1 MTNRLFRSC
10 YLLATLIVL
19 SFILTANRPLGG
31 LFSSFPEPAKPTP
44 WADSIFQTLTLDQR
58 IAQLFMVA
66 SWSDPNH
73 NSYNA
78 PQVEQLIRN
87 YGIGGVIFFQG
98 FPGRQIQLTNK
109 FQGASKVPLLIGI
122 DGEWGLGMRLD
133 STIAYP
139 RQMTLGAMA
148 DTNVTYAF
156 GQEVARQM
164 KRIGVHINFAPVVD
178 INNNARNPV
187 IGNRSFGEDRV
198 RVAAH
203 GSAYMRGMQD
213 HGIIACAK
221 HFPGHGDT
229 QTDSHKDL
237 PIIRHDLARL
247 DSVELYPYKRLI
259 AEGLGSVMT
268 AHLYITALESSP
280 IPSTLSRHVVH
291 EQLRER
297 LGFQGLI
304 ITDAMNMQGVA
315 KYFKPGEMDVKALQ
329 AGNDILLFPA
339 DVPLAIQSI
348 KNAIANGQLSEG
360 EINEHCLRVLRAK
373 EWCGVH
379 QFKPISALKVSD
391 ELNSPQAFQARR
403 RIVEESITVLKNDKT
418 CIPLN
423 CLHDKTV
430 AVVACGE
437 GSSVFE
443 NWMMHYGNFDAFTL
457 SKNPDD
463 SQRKRLLDTL
473 KTYDIVVAAMTGST
487 NKMDGNYGMSNQ
499 AVQLLNEAG
508 KQSQVITCLF
518 ANPYCLEGLKSLESH
533 AGLMIAY
540 QDDAMTQIAAA
551 EVICGAL
558 PAHGRLPVTG
568 STLFP
573 VGSGMDTKGGDKLR
587 WSVDMAMLSDC
598 LRASKGSIS
607 VRNNGQYE
615 EDMMAEAEG
624 QSTSHVLGALPK
636 ESTKVIDE
644 IALSGISGKAYPGC
658 RIVVVKRGSVVYDK
672 SFGKLDW
679 NDKHEV
685 SEHTVYDLASI
696 SKIVSGTICAMKL
709 VDLGLL
715 DVNKKVGD
723 YLSFT
728 QGTPYAEV
736 NIKQMLSH
744 SAGFTAW
751 IPFYTKT
758 LKDGKPDSK
767 IYRSASEPGFSV
779 QVADHLFI
787 MDSYRDTIWNRI
799 LREPISSDKSYKYSD
814 LTFYF
819 MQKIIESLTHQ
830 PLDEYVEEQFYMPL
844 ALTTMGYQP
853 LKRLNKLEIAP
864 TENDKTFRG
873 SHLRGFVHDQGASML
888 GGVAGHAGVFSNSH
902 DLAVI
907 MQMLLNGGHYGGV
920 NYLSPETI
928 QLFNTRHIQG
938 NRRGLGFDKQTFTP
952 GQASCSKEATE
963 GSFGHTGF
971 TGTMCWVD
979 PDHELVYIMLSNRV
993 NPDMDNKRLMDLN
1006 IRTKIQSEIY
1016 RIWGNK

>member
-1 MTNRLFRSC
+1 MS
-10 YLLATLIVL
+10 YLVASLTVL
-19 SFILTANRPLGG
+19 SIILTANRPIERP
-31 LFSSFPEPAKPTP
+31 FNSFPMPANPTP
-44 WADSIFQTLTLDQR
+44 WADSIFQTLTLEQR

-66 SWSDPNH
+66 AWSDPNH

-78 PQVEQLIRN
+78 TQVEQLIRTH
-87 YGIGGVIFFQG
+87 GIGGVIFFQG
-98 FPGRQIQLTNK
+98 FPGRQINLTNK
-109 FQGASKVPLLIGI
+109 FQASSKVPLLIGI

-139 RQMTLGAMA
+139 RQMTLGAMT
-148 DTNVTYAF
+148 DTATTYAF
-156 GQEVARQM
+156 GAEVARQM
-164 KRIGVHINFAPVVD
+164 KRVGVHINFAPVVD

-213 HGIIACAK
+213 HGVMACAK

-229 QTDSHKDL
+229 ETDSHKDL
-237 PIIRHDLARL
+237 PMIKHDMARL

-268 AHLYITALESSP
+268 AHLYITALESNP
-280 IPSTLSRHVVH
+280 IPSTLSRNVVH

-315 KYFKPGEMDVKALQ
+315 KYFKPGEMEVKALQ

-339 DVPLAIQSI
+339 DVPLAIRSI
-348 KNAIANGQLSEG
+348 QAAIASGELSEA

-373 EWCGVH
+373 EWSGAH
-379 QFKPISALKVSD
+379 RFSPISSKNISED
-391 ELNSPQAFQARR
+391 LNSAAAFQVRR
-403 RIVEESITVLKNDKT
+403 RIVEESITVLRNDKN

-430 AVVACGE
+430 AVVTCGE
-437 GSSVFE
+437 GASTFG
-443 NWMMHYGNFDAFTL
+443 NWMMHYGNFDSFNL
-457 SKNPDD
+457 SKTPDEA
-463 SQRKRLLDTL
+463 QRKRLLDTL
-473 KTYDIVVAAMTGST
+473 RTYDIIVAAMTGST

-499 AVQLLNEAG
+499 ALRVLDEAG
-508 KQSQVITCLF
+508 KSAQVITCVF
-518 ANPYCLEGLKSLESH
+518 ANPYSLAGLTAIDSH
-533 AGLMIAY
+533 SGLMIAY

-551 EVICGAL
+551 EIICGAL

-568 STLFP
+568 SSLFP
-573 VGSGMDTKGGDKLR
+573 VGSGMNTPGGDKLR
-587 WSVDMAMLSDC
+587 WVVDMSVLNEC
-598 LRASKGSIS
+598 LRATKGNITLKNS
-607 VRNNGQYE
+607 GQYE
-615 EDMMAEAEG
+615 EDMMADQNKSL
-624 QSTSHVLGALPK
+624 QSNVLGSLPK
-636 ESTKVIDE
+636 ESTKSIDD
-644 IALSGISGKAYPGC
+644 IALSGITGKAYPGC
-658 RIVVVKRGSVVYDK
+658 RVVVIKRGSVVYDK

-679 NDKHEV
+679 NEKHEV

-715 DVNKKVGD
+715 DINKKVGD
-723 YLSFT
+723 YLEFT
-728 QGTPYAEV
+728 HGTPYADV

-751 IPFYTKT
+751 IPFYVKT
-758 LKDGKPDSK
+758 VKDGKLDPS
-767 IYRSASEPGFSV
+767 IYRKEPVPGFTV
-779 QVADHLFI
+779 QVADEVFI

-819 MQKIIESLTHQ
+819 MQEIIEALTHQ
-830 PLDEYVEEQFYMPL
+830 PLDAYVEEQFYMPMG
-844 ALTTMGYQP
+844 LTTMGYQP
-853 LKRLNKLEIAP
+853 LKRLRKLEIAP
-864 TENDKTFRG
+864 TEHDKTFRG

-920 NYLSPETI
+920 NYLTPQTI
-928 QLFNTRHIQG
+928 DLFNTRHIQG

-952 GQASCSKEATE
+952 GQASCSKEASDI
-963 GSFGHTGF
+963 SFGHTGF

-979 PDHELVYIMLSNRV
+979 PEYDLVYIMLSNRV
-993 NPDMDNKRLMDLN
+993 NPDMENKKLMELN